1 MAVLV
6 SIVTGMEIFKVPIV
20 TPALS
25 CHAHDVE
32 DRGIEGKL
40 SHVALE
46 FLFGTNL
53 RCK

>member
-6 SIVTGMEIFKVPIV
+6 TIVTGMEIFKVPIV
-20 TPALS
+20 TSALS

-40 SHVALE
+40 SHVAFE
-46 FLFGTNL
+46 FLFWTNL